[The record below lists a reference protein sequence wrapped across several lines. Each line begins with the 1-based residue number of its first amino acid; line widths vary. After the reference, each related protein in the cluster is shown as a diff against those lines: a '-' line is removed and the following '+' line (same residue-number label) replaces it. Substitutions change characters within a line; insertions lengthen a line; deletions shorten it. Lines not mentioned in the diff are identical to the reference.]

1 MFTNTMKQL
10 MATSTG
16 LFKSGLRLLKG
27 ELMKKLLM
35 ILTLSSL
42 IFSLVAC
49 NTVQGLGKDI
59 ERSATWT
66 KEKLP

>member
-1 MFTNTMKQL
+1 
-10 MATSTG
+10 
-16 LFKSGLRLLKG
+16 
-27 ELMKKLLM
+27 M

-42 IFSLVAC
+42 IFSLAAC

>member
-1 MFTNTMKQL
+1 
-10 MATSTG
+10 
-16 LFKSGLRLLKG
+16 
-27 ELMKKLLM
+27 MKKLLM

-42 IFSLVAC
+42 IFSLAAC

>member
-1 MFTNTMKQL
+1 MFTNTIKQL
-10 MATSTG
+10 IATSTG
-16 LFKSGLRLLKG
+16 LFKSGLHLLKG

-42 IFSLVAC
+42 ALSLVAC